1 VHETTSTANASK
13 TAAGHRFP
21 ASFLWGAA
29 TSSYQVEGAVTADG
43 RGESIWD
50 RFCATPGNI
59 ADGSSGAVACDHY
72 HRWRGDIAL
81 MGEIGLGAYRF
92 SIAWPRV
99 LPDGTGAVN
108 RPGLDFYDRLVD
120 GLLDA
125 GIVPFP
131 TLYHWDLPQAL
142 EDRGGWTVRD
152 TAEAFADYATVV
164 LERLGDRIPTW
175 MTVNEPFVVSNHG
188 YVTGEH
194 APGRRDPLAGAAAAH
209 HVLVGHGLAAQRV
222 RDIAPQASVGIVL
235 NFTPV
240 TAASGSDA
248 DVAEAEFVDA
258 IDNRW
263 FVEPLSGLDYPSA
276 AADRLGWDRREV
288 LDGDLDLIARPID
301 VLGLN
306 YYTRQVVSADREHVD
321 RDGPTTAMG
330 WEIHPQSFGE
340 LLRRIHATY
349 RFPRYFVTEN
359 GAAMPDGERRDGNID
374 DGDRIAYLAAH
385 LDQVHGAIE
394 AGVPIDGY
402 FVWSL
407 LDNFEWAHGYAPRFG
422 IVEIA
427 PGTLERIPKASAR
440 WYGELC
446 RTGHLLHP

>member
-1 VHETTSTANASK
+1 
-13 TAAGHRFP
+13 
-21 ASFLWGAA
+21 
-29 TSSYQVEGAVTADG
+29 
-43 RGESIWD
+43 
-50 RFCATPGNI
+50 
-59 ADGSSGAVACDHY
+59 VACDHY
-72 HRWRGDIAL
+72 HRWRDDIAL

-99 LPDGTGAVN
+99 VPDGTGAVN

-131 TLYHWDLPQAL
+131 TLYHWDLPQVL
-142 EDRGGWTVRD
+142 EDRGGWTVRA
-152 TAEAFADYATVV
+152 TAEAFADYAAVV
-164 LERLGDRIPTW
+164 VERLGDRIPTW

-209 HVLVGHGLAAQRV
+209 HVLVGHALAAQRV
-222 RDIAPQASVGIVL
+222 REIAPQASVGIVL

-263 FVEPLSGLDYPSA
+263 FIEPLSGLDYPSGA
-276 AADRLGWDRREV
+276 VDRLGWDRREV
-288 LDGDLDLIARPID
+288 LDGDLDLIARPVD
-301 VLGLN
+301 VLGVN
-306 YYTRQVVSADREHVD
+306 FYSRQVVSADGETVD
-321 RDGPTTAMG
+321 RDVPQTAMG

-340 LLRRIHATY
+340 LLRTIHTTY
-349 RFPRYFVTEN
+349 RFPRYLVTEN
-359 GAAMPDGERRDGNID
+359 GAAMPDGERRDGSVD
-374 DGDRIAYLAAH
+374 DGDRIAYLADH
-385 LDQVHGAIE
+385 LAEVHAAID

-407 LDNFEWAHGYAPRFG
+407 LDNFEWAHGYGPRFG
-422 IVEIA
+422 IVEVV
-427 PGTLERIPKASAR
+427 PGTLERVPKASAR

-446 RTGHLLHP
+446 RTGQLVPR